1 MTMFRH
7 VVMELAS
14 SATGSRRLHSSRPPS
29 TTRYSNR
36 GPKNSKAVRARHLA
50 DSPSPAGQRPMR
62 WRAPATDRP
71 PHCIRMYSV
80 AAEHSV
86 HDSVTEAMRARI
98 TEGLSRDRVGDGRVL
113 EER

>member
-1 MTMFRH
+1 
-7 VVMELAS
+7 
-14 SATGSRRLHSSRPPS
+14 
-29 TTRYSNR
+29 
-36 GPKNSKAVRARHLA
+36 
-50 DSPSPAGQRPMR
+50 
-62 WRAPATDRP
+62 
-71 PHCIRMYSV
+71 MYSV